1 MFGRETQTRSR
12 ERAAVVHSRRLVFS
26 TWSGIGTYTP
36 KTSCNAGCTTH
47 THGGRSRHRIS
58 NALKPYQEAP
68 RQAQFS
74 RAARV
79 GGRSVY
85 TVDCWLYTSPPLFFM
100 LLLACKFYVARAV
113 YDYVARAS
121 LLGSVPRLCAAR
133 RAHGSRVSRG
143 RVAAVGRR
151 RRRAAGGLGRGPPR
165 PSLCEVVRLQCAPH
179 A

>member
-121 LLGSVPRLCAAR
+121 LLGSVPRCVPLVELTGLECLA
-133 RAHGSRVSRG
+133 GVSRRWASG
-143 RVAAVGRR
+143 GGARKGGWG
-151 RRRAAGGLGRGPPR
+151 AGSQTQP
-165 PSLCEVVRLQCAPH
+165 V
-179 A
+179 